1 MPRKDF
7 FHSEIKTALERDG
20 WVITDDPLQM
30 IWEDKLYNP
39 DLGAER
45 VLAAEKGLEKI
56 AVEIK
61 SFIGQNFSFDFYEAL
76 GQYDNYFF
84 ALKDL
89 EPERLVIIAITET
102 AYEKFFIKKYVQRIL
117 YLKKIP
123 ILVVDTENQCVLKW
137 IK

>member
-1 MPRKDF
+1 LGRQ
-7 FHSEIKTALERDG
+7 I
-20 WVITDDPLQM
+20 I
-30 IWEDKLYNP
+30 YNP